1 MRVRVAILIVLAVL
15 LAAVAMLALWQAVV
29 LSNEANHLFN
39 GTTST
44 PSVADQ
50 SRASE
55 LWSQSS
61 ALQQLVTPL
70 ATAALLCVTAVLA
83 ILAWGWQ
90 RRVGRPEH

>member
-1 MRVRVAILIVLAVL
+1 MRVRVAILIVLAAL

-39 GTTST
+39 GGSST

-50 SRASE
+50 GRANE
-55 LWSQSS
+55 LWGQST

-70 ATAALLCVTAVLA
+70 VTVALLCVIAVLS
-83 ILAWGWQ
+83 ILAWNWQ
-90 RRVGRPEH
+90 LRTRRADP